1 MAVFWA
7 AMLAAAATAAAATP
21 RYNVLM
27 IVVDDLRPQFG
38 AYGVPYM
45 HTPNVDRLASEVY
58 IQLRTCQPQPQGLQ
72 GPICRERGVRNAC
85 PLRIRRRGHV
95 HKEDSCREHICS
107 LNTTNQPTNLCRAS
121 SSSTLTSSRAFAR
134 PRGTASCRAG
144 TPTRPRP
151 GAPPPP
157 PPGTAVYMC
166 VPRNA
171 HAPRESSLP
180 SRRSH
185 RDLHPQEL
193 PQPLPGGRGRGEL
206 DRAPRVL
213 QETRLLDHWLW
224 QALPPQPARQLRH
237 WFWTISRAFCSSV
250 PLPCAPC
257 DVLCVVPMR
266 VGC

>member
-151 GAPPPP
+151 GAPPPL
-157 PPGTAVYMC
+157 
-166 VPRNA
+166 PR
-171 HAPRESSLP
+171 H
-180 SRRSH
+180 RSVH
-185 RDLHPQEL
+185 V
-193 PQPLPGGRGRGEL
+193 
-206 DRAPRVL
+206 RAPERSCPKGIFLAESTFASRSAPAGTSSTTSGRPGPGRIGPRSPSSSRNTATGPLALASSTTTTCTATSTLV
-213 QETRLLDHWLW
+213 LDHFPRIL
-224 QALPPQPARQLRH
+224 Q
-237 WFWTISRAFCSSV
+237 FCTTPV
-250 PLPCAPC
+250 CA
-257 DVLCVVPMR
+257 V
-266 VGC
+266 